1 MGKGREARVARQ
13 KERLAAAVVKFMDR
27 KFGTVVVVVDS
38 LGGDDRN
45 ISVLRADGALLTA
58 AEAEALQLFL
68 KGYRV
73 FGGPS

>member
-1 MGKGREARVARQ
+1 MGRGSEARVARQ
-13 KERLAAAVVKFMDR
+13 KARMGAAVVSFMDR
-27 KFGTVVVVVDS
+27 KFGVPVVVVDS
-38 LGGDDRN
+38 VADPKG
-45 ISVLRADGALLTA
+45 IAVIRADGALLST

>member
-27 KFGTVVVVVDS
+27 KFGTAVVVVDS
-38 LGGDDRN
+38 LGDDRN
-45 ISVLRADGALLTA
+45 ISVLRADGALLPR